1 MIAVIDS
8 RALVGYTRV
17 YPPQVGWVKVTPIM
31 RTQLEGIVRHVDG
44 ERAVVR
50 LLKGP
55 ERCTLE
61 ELGAG
66 GTCEVDDLREPL
78 TGKPKLFE
86 VEALNLIGARRG
98 QRVRLEFQGRSIVGG
113 SLVLYLLPAASF
125 LIGLGVGG
133 ALGEHWGATGDA
145 VIGWQVMGGLG
156 LMALALLGVKLFG
169 RWGGKTMPT
178 IVEIVKPSPER
189 LARFRAELEQPQ
201 PKRLVGDN
209 AR

>member
-1 MIAVIDS
+1 M
-8 RALVGYTRV
+8 RA
-17 YPPQVGWVKVTPIM
+17 QF
-31 RTQLEGIVRHVDG
+31 EGIVRHMHR

-78 TGKPKLFE
+78 TGKPRILE
-86 VEALNLIGARRG
+86 LEAYNPLGARRG
-98 QRVRLEFQGRSIVGG
+98 QRVRLELPARSIVGG
-113 SLVLYLLPAASF
+113 SLALYLLPAVSF

-133 ALGEHWGATGDA
+133 ALGEQWGATGDA
-145 VIGWQVMGGLG
+145 AIGWQVMGGLG
-156 LMALALLGVKLFG
+156 LMGLALLGVKLYG
-169 RWGGKTMPT
+169 HWGGKAMPT
-178 IVEIVKPSPER
+178 IVEIVRPSPER
-189 LARFRAELEQPQ
+189 WARFRAEVEQAQ
-201 PKRLVGDN
+201 PKQLVGDN